1 VSSAPS
7 SSLGARLGAPVDIA
21 SLAVFRIGLGAI
33 LAWEVVRYFDRG
45 WIARYWI
52 RPEFHFTYY
61 GFHWVRPWPGIG
73 MYVHFAALGVLA
85 LGIALGWHYRIC
97 AALFAVGFIY
107 VFLLEQATYQNHM
120 YMLCLLGI
128 LLPFLPLHRAW
139 SLDAARNPRL
149 RSQIVASWVL
159 WVLRA
164 QIGIVY
170 VFGGIAKLSGDW
182 LRGEPMRMWLA
193 KRTSFPVIG
202 PLFAHEPTVWFFTY
216 GGLLLDL
223 LIVPALLWRPTRPF
237 AFVAAMSFHLLNAQ
251 LFQIGIFPWFMLAA
265 TGLFFDPG
273 WPRWLC
279 GGKSIAP
286 ELRAG
291 RVTEAAW
298 TPRHVF
304 AASLLGLFFGVQIL
318 LPFRHHLYPGDVN
331 WTEEGHLFSWHMK
344 LRDKRVVEAEF
355 VLRNGSGDTL
365 RVVEA
370 RKILPRWMRNRV
382 MSRPDLVHQLAIAL
396 AEHERRRGHRDVR
409 VHALV
414 RGSLNGRAPQLL
426 VDPDVDLA
434 AQPRNLRPAAWI
446 LPLRDPTLQG
456 RARSASGSGEQHEGE

>member
-1 VSSAPS
+1 
-7 SSLGARLGAPVDIA
+7 
-21 SLAVFRIGLGAI
+21 
-33 LAWEVVRYFDRG
+33 
-45 WIARYWI
+45 
-52 RPEFHFTYY
+52 
-61 GFHWVRPWPGIG
+61 
-73 MYVHFAALGVLA
+73 
-85 LGIALGWHYRIC
+85 
-97 AALFAVGFIY
+97 
-107 VFLLEQATYQNHM
+107 
-120 YMLCLLGI
+120 
-128 LLPFLPLHRAW
+128 
-139 SLDAARNPRL
+139 
-149 RSQIVASWVL
+149 
-159 WVLRA
+159 
-164 QIGIVY
+164 
-170 VFGGIAKLSGDW
+170 
-182 LRGEPMRMWLA
+182 
-193 KRTSFPVIG
+193 
-202 PLFAHEPTVWFFTY
+202 
-216 GGLLLDL
+216 
-223 LIVPALLWRPTRPF
+223 
-237 AFVAAMSFHLLNAQ
+237 
-251 LFQIGIFPWFMLAA
+251 MLAA